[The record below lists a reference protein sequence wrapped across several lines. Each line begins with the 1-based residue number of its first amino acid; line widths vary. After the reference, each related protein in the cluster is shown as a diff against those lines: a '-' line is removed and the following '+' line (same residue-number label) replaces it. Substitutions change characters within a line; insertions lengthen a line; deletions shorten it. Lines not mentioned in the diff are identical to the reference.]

1 MIMKTDLIK
10 RCMSYFQNERY
21 HIVKFHFKISKQFS
35 HIICTFY
42 IRLLE
47 IPVRVQILADISI
60 CQSKRRR
67 DRNTICLCGK
77 DDNED

>member
-1 MIMKTDLIK
+1 MQILQVAV
-10 RCMSYFQNERY
+10 RN
-21 HIVKFHFKISKQFS
+21 
-35 HIICTFY
+35 IICTFY
-42 IRLLE
+42 IILFE

-60 CQSKRRR
+60 CQSKER